1 VAETAAG
8 QDGEAVVR
16 ASRVSPRYRAQHS
29 YQDAGL
35 DLDAPAA
42 TLLAHFFLAAFV
54 SQEKLAKQMY
64 SAGASSPKRAAPSTE
79 DRPES
84 LMDQLSRWQLLSTID
99 TSTLKGLSSS
109 GTDDRD
115 WTQRF
120 CEDVVDP
127 SYALPLPIYSRC
139 S

>member
-1 VAETAAG
+1 
-8 QDGEAVVR
+8 
-16 ASRVSPRYRAQHS
+16 
-29 YQDAGL
+29 
-35 DLDAPAA
+35 
-42 TLLAHFFLAAFV
+42 
-54 SQEKLAKQMY
+54 
-64 SAGASSPKRAAPSTE
+64 
-79 DRPES
+79 
-84 LMDQLSRWQLLSTID
+84 MDQLSRWQLLSTID